1 MLAAW
6 ARWPLTTSAP
16 AQAMAAPE
24 RTGAADSTAA
34 AALDGT
40 AGTATTTESGSG
52 RPAGESG
59 GGRPAGESGV
69 DDAPTETIPTVTS
82 PSSGAAV
89 TVPGGGAA
97 TAPSW
102 PGSTPTTWSPPSSGT
117 TTPLPGST
125 ATPPSSDTTATL
137 SGGTAAAGGR
147 TAGAPT
153 EPSREQPPSPGN
165 WSFDIGRGVPTPRT
179 SPEDSAP
186 TERFGSST
194 PAVPESGQRRG
205 TEPGGPAG
213 SGPSAASADAGL
225 PAGWTGARRLRTEDF
240 WPTTTPPVTPSGPA
254 GATAPSAPAG
264 TTPSAAPEPATTA
277 TPPTAAPPT
286 TAPPTATFTPQSAT
300 SSRSDDAWDAFTP
313 VSRPRLDGREP
324 TTEPTTRPEPSG
336 ADPARTGRMTPV
348 PVVAGDS
355 PDQDGDAPAQVEGAP
370 GQVEGAPGQAGDA
383 PSQVRDAP
391 GQVGGKP
398 GQAGDAPGRAARDRG
413 TPPTGSGPETTAEVE
428 SESVTED
435 AQRPA
440 GRIRRGLFRRNRG
453 GTDAEQTGAVETG
466 KDDAKQ
472 DRGESKPGRGESKR
486 EAKGRNRTEE
496 PVPARDEEY
505 VDWVSGL
512 SEPDPTADDIGLD
525 RSVRRSLRSTGRHHA
540 D

>member
-1 MLAAW
+1 
-6 ARWPLTTSAP
+6 
-16 AQAMAAPE
+16 
-24 RTGAADSTAA
+24 
-34 AALDGT
+34 
-40 AGTATTTESGSG
+40 
-52 RPAGESG
+52 
-59 GGRPAGESGV
+59 
-69 DDAPTETIPTVTS
+69 
-82 PSSGAAV
+82 
-89 TVPGGGAA
+89 
-97 TAPSW
+97 
-102 PGSTPTTWSPPSSGT
+102 
-117 TTPLPGST
+117 
-125 ATPPSSDTTATL
+125 
-137 SGGTAAAGGR
+137 
-147 TAGAPT
+147 
-153 EPSREQPPSPGN
+153 
-165 WSFDIGRGVPTPRT
+165 
-179 SPEDSAP
+179 
-186 TERFGSST
+186 
-194 PAVPESGQRRG
+194 
-205 TEPGGPAG
+205 
-213 SGPSAASADAGL
+213 
-225 PAGWTGARRLRTEDF
+225 
-240 WPTTTPPVTPSGPA
+240 
-254 GATAPSAPAG
+254 
-264 TTPSAAPEPATTA
+264 
-277 TPPTAAPPT
+277 
-286 TAPPTATFTPQSAT
+286 
-300 SSRSDDAWDAFTP
+300 
-313 VSRPRLDGREP
+313 
-324 TTEPTTRPEPSG
+324 
-336 ADPARTGRMTPV
+336 MTPV